1 MLVIF
6 PSFISCKIELE
17 KNERVAL
24 LGKNGSGKTT
34 IIRSILCD
42 GNSKIII
49 DNEDF
54 CKNTDYSKLSAVLQ
68 EPYTQIL
75 AETFSEEIAIIRR
88 YHKVNL
94 EIAKKL
100 MNKYFDK
107 KFTQLSDGYKKRYVI
122 SSILVSNPQY
132 ILLDEPFANL
142 DKNSLAIVK
151 EVLPLGSLIA
161 EHRTKEVRD
170 FVDRIYLISDNN
182 VKEID
187 KEKLF
192 DENFLKENGLRG
204 FKLKKVEYEKLGNII
219 MDIIINNI
227 NIRLREKEVLC
238 IVGRNGIGKT
248 TLLKKLIG
256 KAYVIFQNPDLQF
269 FYTNVKDEV
278 KSEYALEL
286 FGLKD
291 KANKSPYALSYGE
304 KMRVLIASAFS
315 SMSKIIA
322 LDEPS
327 AGMDGHSLLSFYEM
341 IKILKEEN
349 RGIIIATHDDDL
361 IGICDNIINLEDI
374 KDTYLR

>member
-6 PSFISCKIELE
+6 PSFISGKIELE
-17 KNERVAL
+17 KNERIAL

-49 DNEDF
+49 DDNDF
-54 CKNTDYSKLSAVLQ
+54 CVSKDYSKLSAVLQ

-88 YHKVNL
+88 YHRVNL

-100 MNKYFDK
+100 MNSYFDK
-107 KFTQLSDGYKKRYVI
+107 KFMQLSDGYKKRYVI
-122 SSILVSNPQY
+122 SSILVSNPEY

-142 DKNSLAIVK
+142 DKNSLEIVK
-151 EVLPLGSLIA
+151 EILPLGSLIA

-170 FVDRIYLISDNN
+170 FVDRIYLISNN
-182 VKEID
+182 NIKEVD

-192 DENFLKENGLRG
+192 DENFLRENGLRG
-204 FKLKKVEYEKLGNII
+204 FKLEKEDNEKLGNII
-219 MDIIINNI
+219 LDTIIDNVNI
-227 NIRLREKEVLC
+227 KLREKEVLC

-269 FYTNVKDEV
+269 FYTTVKDEV
-278 KSEYALEL
+278 KSDYALKL
-286 FGLKD
+286 FRLKD
-291 KANKSPYALSYGE
+291 KADKSPYALSYGE

-315 SMSKIIA
+315 SKSKIIA

-327 AGMDGHSLLSFYEM
+327 AGMDGYSLLSFYDM
-341 IKILKEEN
+341 IKTLKEED

-361 IGICDNIINLEDI
+361 IGICDNIINLENL
-374 KDTYLR
+374 KDRSLR